1 MYFFCPDY
9 YNIFLYYYCK
19 IIIVWFNLFDKSR
32 PQSTKGGLLLT
43 LSTVAYL
50 ANEDAVFPYLILR
63 APAYSITSHLHT
75 VASVFSTIY
84 NFYKH
89 LPGSQFTVNVRH
101 HGNVF
106 RKMIVFWCRGS
117 LMCVPTYQSEWPI
130 LTISITL
137 IYIYRSACL

>member
-89 LPGSQFTVNVRH
+89 LPGSQFTVNVGH

-106 RKMIVFWCRGS
+106 RNSV
-117 LMCVPTYQSEWPI
+117 VV
-130 LTISITL
+130 
-137 IYIYRSACL
+137 